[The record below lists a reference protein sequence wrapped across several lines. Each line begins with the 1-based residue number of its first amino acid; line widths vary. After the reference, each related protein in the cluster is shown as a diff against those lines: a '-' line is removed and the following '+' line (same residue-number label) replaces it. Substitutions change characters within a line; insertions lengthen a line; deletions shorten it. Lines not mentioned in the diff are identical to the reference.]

1 MNIVFKVTLQQKTMG
16 LPEESKGNSLIDF
29 IVINCYECWLTW
41 LLIRF
46 LFILTSYT
54 KVKLHLT

>member
-29 IVINCYECWLTW
+29 IVINCYEC
-41 LLIRF
+41 
-46 LFILTSYT
+46 
-54 KVKLHLT
+54 